1 MALDQVDV
9 DKLDETGKEMS
20 FLDHLEQLR
29 WHIFRSAIAVCVA
42 AIAVFS
48 YQDWIFKYI
57 ILAPKDQDFI
67 TFRILCK
74 LGPNF
79 CYTPP
84 KFDLVTREL
93 GEQFTQ
99 SMYVGVWLGVIV
111 ASPYILWE
119 IWRFVR
125 PGLYKK
131 EQEAVSGIVLIC
143 AFLFILGVCFGY
155 FVMAPF
161 SIAFLA
167 SYTVGA
173 VNMPTLSSYIS
184 YMTMFTLPIG
194 LVFELPVILFF
205 MTKIGV
211 ITPSFLKKYRR
222 HAVVLIVIAAGVIT
236 PPDVL
241 SQVLVCVPLLLLYE
255 VSILVCT
262 REYKRKQ
269 RVLAEAEAEQ

>member
-42 AIAVFS
+42 AIGVFS
-48 YQDWIFKYI
+48 YQEWIFKYI
-57 ILAPKDQDFI
+57 ILAPKDPDFI
-67 TFRILCK
+67 TFRLLCK
-74 LGPNF
+74 LGPDF
-79 CYTPP
+79 CFRPT

-111 ASPYILWE
+111 ASPYLLWE

-131 EQEAVSGIVLIC
+131 EQDAVSGIVLIC

-167 SYTVGA
+167 SYSVGA
-173 VNMPTLSSYIS
+173 INTPTLSSYIS

-211 ITPSFLKKYRR
+211 ITPDFLKKYRR

-255 VSILVCT
+255 VSIVVSS

-269 RVLAEAEAEQ
+269 RVLAEAEAE